1 MQEELENWK
10 QNEHARFTWNEFL
23 LTKEFKAGLRALES
37 QAVPI
42 IVMGEPQEQTAKRQS
57 FQAGFHTALRLI
69 QKLPDLHYKKIQNQL
84 PEWDYIEPIEKD
96 E

>member
-1 MQEELENWK
+1 MQEELEKWK
-10 QNEHARFTWNEFL
+10 QNEHARFTWSEFL
-23 LTKEFKAGLRALES
+23 STSEFRAGLRALES

-57 FQAGFHTALRLI
+57 FQAGFHTALRLV

-84 PEWDYIEPIEKD
+84 PEWDHIEPIEKD